1 MIGKKAEVVLNRAL
15 GIAVDRHHEFFT
27 IEHVLLSLLSENEIK
42 QTIESCSKKEPIASS
57 SGVKGVLERISESL
71 DAYLTKE
78 VPLAPRNEKTG
89 EADASKPEFENPV
102 ATLGVQRLVQR
113 ALLQVQSSGKGE
125 IQPVDLFIA
134 IFQAKDSWALYTL
147 QQQSVDR
154 LDVLNF
160 VSHGLSGETSGD
172 AEDKD
177 GASGSAKES
186 ARAGQGD
193 ALSQYTVNLNELAK
207 NGKLDPLVGRKLELD
222 RVIQTLCRRR
232 KNNPLLVGEAG
243 VGKTALAEGLAQ
255 RIVNKEVPDLL
266 ENAVIYSLDLGALL
280 AGTKFRGDFEQRMK
294 KVIQALEVKHE
305 RGNFP
310 VLFIDE
316 IHTIVGAGS
325 VNGGTVDA
333 ANLLKPMLARGE
345 VRCFGSTTFAEYRTV
360 FAKDQA
366 LSRRFQKIDVV
377 EPTVEETI
385 QILSGLKPQFE
396 TYHGVTY
403 APEAIRMAVD
413 LSVKHITDRFLPDKA
428 IDIIDEAG
436 AKERIK
442 RNQRNASLSAD
453 AEVELVSEVSAN
465 DIEEMVAQMARIPAK
480 TVNVNQKDRL
490 QSLDRNLK
498 LTLFGQDHAVQ
509 KLVSAI
515 RLARS
520 GLRSG
525 DKPIGSFLFCGP
537 TGVGKTELSKQ
548 LAQHMGVSFLR
559 FDMSEYMEAHTVSRL
574 IGAPP
579 GYVGFEQA
587 GLLTD
592 AATKN
597 PHSVILLDEI
607 EKAHPSIWNILLQ
620 VMDHG
625 FLTDNNGKKADFRN
639 VILIMTSNVGSRD
652 SERRSLGFSDE
663 LGGSSAAQRELERV
677 FSPEFRNRLDSIIFF
692 NPLDPRTMEQVVSKQ
707 LLELEHLLLAKGIE
721 IEFDSAVRDWLSVKG
736 YDRKMG
742 ARPLARLIQD
752 EIKRPLSEE
761 ILFGKLENGGVVKV
775 SVKED
780 KPSFEM
786 IPKPAQGLHSDK
798 EAKMSDSKIDLD
810 KLVNPEGSETVEG

>member
-15 GIAVDRHHEFFT
+15 SIAVERHHEFFT
-27 IEHVLLSLLSENEIK
+27 VEHVLFSLTFENEVR
-42 QTIESCSKKEPIASS
+42 QTIEATAKKEPI
-57 SGVKGVLERISESL
+57 GTQGETKGVMDRLADSIN
-71 DAYLTKE
+71 AYLNKE
-78 VPLAPRNEKTG
+78 VPPAPKNSNHGAGDVT
-89 EADASKPEFENPV
+89 KPEHENPV

-113 ALLQVQSSGKGE
+113 ALLQVQSSGRSE
-125 IQPVDLFIA
+125 IHPVDLLVA
-134 IFQAKDSWALYTL
+134 IFQAKDSWALYAL
-147 QQQSVDR
+147 QQESIDR

-160 VSHGLSGETSGD
+160 ISHGFGNEFEEEKQESEN
-172 AEDKD
+172 
-177 GASGSAKES
+177 ASTKSSSKA
-186 ARAGQGD
+186 AHAD
-193 ALSQYTVNLNELAK
+193 ALSAYTTNLNELAK
-207 NGKLDPLVGRKLELD
+207 NGKLDPLVGRKSELD

-266 ENAVIYSLDLGALL
+266 ENAVIYSLDMGSLL

-294 KVIQALEVKHE
+294 RVVQALEVKHE
-305 RGNFP
+305 RGQFP
-310 VLFIDE
+310 ILFIDE
-316 IHTIVGAGS
+316 IHTIIGAGS

-345 VRCFGSTTFAEYRTV
+345 VRCFGSTTFSEYRGV

-377 EPTVEETI
+377 EPTADETV
-385 QILSGLKPQFE
+385 QIISGLKPQFE

-403 APEAIRMAVD
+403 SQDAIRLAVD
-413 LSVKHITDRFLPDKA
+413 LSVKHLTDRFLPDKA
-428 IDIIDEAG
+428 IDVIDEAG

-442 RNQRNASLSAD
+442 RNHRNLHLNEGQD
-453 AEVELVSEVSAN
+453 AELVSEVGAQ

-480 TVNVNQKDRL
+480 TVNLNQKDRL
-490 QSLDRNLK
+490 KNLDRNLK

-652 SERRSLGFSDE
+652 SERRAMGFLDE
-663 LGGSSAAQRELERV
+663 LGGASASQRELERV
-677 FSPEFRNRLDSIIFF
+677 FSPEFRNRLDAIIFF
-692 NPLDPRTMEQVVSKQ
+692 NALDPRTMEQVVGKQ
-707 LLELEHLLLAKGIE
+707 LVELEHLLLAKNVE
-721 IEFDSAVRDWLSVKG
+721 IDFDASIREWLSVKG

-742 ARPLARLIQD
+742 ARPLARLLQD

-761 ILFGKLENGGVVKV
+761 ILFGKLEHGGTVKA
-775 SVKED
+775 SVKDDRPHFEIES
-780 KPSFEM
+780 KPSQFKKTPSQRDPETEE
-786 IPKPAQGLHSDK
+786 AQ
-798 EAKMSDSKIDLD
+798 
-810 KLVNPEGSETVEG
+810 V